1 MGFFARLPGFTY
13 QYARYT
19 DWICQ
24 YIHTISEIDKN
35 DSKALQSDQKKIL
48 KVLNVLIER
57 YEGFLKY
64 GPYANEQESDERHEP
79 DGEFDN
85 VEMIDTAA
93 AVQKNAPQVQ
103 YMILKAQSESE
114 SVGLNIEVEGLQLIS
129 NAIKCAYV
137 DSKPNNQTNLAV
149 DQAFLTRFGT
159 NKPKNSSMSASAN
172 QPAGDQDQAVPDNLS
187 TEAQGNINDA
197 ESIGVS
203 NAGKFTEPDT
213 VDDLKIDTDDP
224 AIQHALGIMLQNQEY
239 MWVFE
244 LPEEGKL
251 SKIATFRSLS
261 LTVVVFTEIM
271 NR

>member
-1 MGFFARLPGFTY
+1 M
-13 QYARYT
+13 
-19 DWICQ
+19 
-24 YIHTISEIDKN
+24 
-35 DSKALQSDQKKIL
+35 
-48 KVLNVLIER
+48 
-57 YEGFLKY
+57 
-64 GPYANEQESDERHEP
+64 
-79 DGEFDN
+79 
-85 VEMIDTAA
+85 
-93 AVQKNAPQVQ
+93 
-103 YMILKAQSESE
+103 
-114 SVGLNIEVEGLQLIS
+114 
-129 NAIKCAYV
+129 
-137 DSKPNNQTNLAV
+137 
-149 DQAFLTRFGT
+149 
-159 NKPKNSSMSASAN
+159 
-172 QPAGDQDQAVPDNLS
+172 S